1 MDGELQFLG
10 WYKAGL
16 ATGVCWRA
24 VRGQGWL
31 VGRVDSSGRF
41 TGTADGQ

>member
-1 MDGELQFLG
+1 MVSERT
-10 WYKAGL
+10 GL
-16 ATGVCWRA
+16 ASGQGGFLWQVHRYRP

-41 TGTADGQ
+41 TGIGQ